1 LARAP
6 ARRTAQASGSAGR
19 GSALQFFRE
28 TVGELRKV
36 VWPSRQ
42 LATRLTML
50 VIVLSLFVGILL
62 GVTDMAFS
70 LLSGAVVG

>member
-1 LARAP
+1 MARAP
-6 ARRTAQASGSAGR
+6 ARRAAQMSGSAKR
-19 GSALQFFRE
+19 GAVLQFFRE

-42 LATRLTML
+42 VTTRLTML
-50 VIVLSLFVGILL
+50 VIVLSIFVGILL

-70 LLSGAVVG
+70 LLFGAVV